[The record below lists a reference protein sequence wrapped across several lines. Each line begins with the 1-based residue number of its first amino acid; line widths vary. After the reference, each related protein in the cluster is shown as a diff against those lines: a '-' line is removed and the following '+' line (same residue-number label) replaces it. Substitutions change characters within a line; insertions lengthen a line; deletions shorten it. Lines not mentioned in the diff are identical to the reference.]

1 MKTKC
6 HLSRLGKKVVKWFND
21 TQADGKKF
29 DYRFTGRES
38 RFFLYNFMYLI
49 DVVEPFA
56 KQGSKRHFTLH
67 ALAYFCITLRNCVS
81 LFCRVVI
88 TDEDLVELESH
99 CKTLFTL
106 NCLFFA
112 PHPTV
117 WHVGNI
123 VPAHAREMQEKYGM
137 GLALNSMEGREAKH
151 ISIARYSRNTCYQNR
166 WEQVFRH
173 EYISLLWLRE
183 RGYNLNKPSSV
194 AMHYIPKR
202 ATENPNYCYCGMEKA
217 PEMSGCKFCLHK
229 LREDILRKVRKVH
242 NKA

>member
-1 MKTKC
+1 
-6 HLSRLGKKVVKWFND
+6 
-21 TQADGKKF
+21 
-29 DYRFTGRES
+29 
-38 RFFLYNFMYLI
+38 
-49 DVVEPFA
+49 
-56 KQGSKRHFTLH
+56 
-67 ALAYFCITLRNCVS
+67 
-81 LFCRVVI
+81 
-88 TDEDLVELESH
+88 
-99 CKTLFTL
+99 
-106 NCLFFA
+106 
-112 PHPTV
+112 
-117 WHVGNI
+117 VGNI

-151 ISIARYSRNTCYQNR
+151 ISIARYSQNTCYQNR

-217 PEMSGCKFCLHK
+217 PEMSGCIFCLHK